1 MIFRKNLEMILW
13 KISLSLCFAHSI
25 SKEINVDES
34 TQPSVD
40 SAMLL
45 CEGKKQACLR
55 STCHVKQMCDH
66 KVWQRGKTQ
75 TRGAMST
82 PLYSCQDLSTF
93 VSRFNQYFLLLFFLV
108 PTWCFFITPN
118 KFHIFF
124 YIYKSCLS
132 LFLTWPSCPCF
143 SYFVLS
149 VSRILYRFRKERA
162 FCVFPTVAA
171 FWSFLCLISLAGVII
186 E

>member
-1 MIFRKNLEMILW
+1 MIFRKNLEMDLW
-13 KISLSLCFAHSI
+13 KMSLSLWFSHSV

-34 TQPSVD
+34 TQPSVG

-45 CEGKKQACLR
+45 CEGEKQACLR

-75 TRGAMST
+75 TRGALNT

-93 VSRFNQYFLLLFFLV
+93 VSRVNQYFLLLFFLV

-124 YIYKSCLS
+124 YIYIK
-132 LFLTWPSCPCF
+132 
-143 SYFVLS
+143 
-149 VSRILYRFRKERA
+149 
-162 FCVFPTVAA
+162 AA
-171 FWSFLCLISLAGVII
+171 SASFLPDLHARASVILFCQWVGYCTDL
-186 E
+186 ERRGRFVFFPLLLFFDHSSV